1 MAAQRLGIPDRQC
14 RRLLS
19 RYNQSGPLRAAPCFW
34 PGHRAGSVAGYAAD
48 RCYRTAGLD

>member
-19 RYNQSGPLRAAPCFW
+19 CYNQSGPLTE
-34 PGHRAGSVAGYAAD
+34 YA
-48 RCYRTAGLD
+48 

>member
-19 RYNQSGPLRAAPCFW
+19 RYNQSGPLSMPNLIFLIPRI
-34 PGHRAGSVAGYAAD
+34 ST
-48 RCYRTAGLD
+48 RTVVQKKLQEKR

>member
-19 RYNQSGPLRAAPCFW
+19 RYNQSGPLSMPNR
-34 PGHRAGSVAGYAAD
+34 R
-48 RCYRTAGLD
+48 RR

>member
-19 RYNQSGPLRAAPCFW
+19 RYNQSGPLSMPNLPRGRARFRRDSSWCRLIA
-34 PGHRAGSVAGYAAD
+34 
-48 RCYRTAGLD
+48 